1 MSAQEEM
8 SNRVDLGFVSIHL
21 VKANVVCVDCVL
33 EESISVE
40 RGIKII
46 ETIRSLVGN
55 EHHGIII
62 NAATLYTP
70 SKEFFKFILS
80 QRSPEKD
87 KLMARAIVT
96 TNPAARLDGKNFIN
110 FFKPITPTKLFST
123 IDEAVRWIEPHLGH
137 AIK

>member
-21 VKANVVCVDCVL
+21 VKANIVCVDCIL

-55 EHHGIII
+55 EPHGIII

-123 IDEAVRWIEPHLGH
+123 IDEAVKWIEPHLGH

>member
-21 VKANVVCVDCVL
+21 IKANIVCVDCVL
-33 EESISVE
+33 EEAVSLD

-46 ETIRSLVGN
+46 ETIRALVGN
-55 EHHGIII
+55 EPHAIIVNI
-62 NAATLYTP
+62 GSLYTP

-87 KLMARAIVT
+87 RLMARALVT
-96 TNPAARLDGKNFIN
+96 TNPASRLDGKNFIN
-110 FFKPITPTKLFST
+110 FFKPLTPTKLCST
-123 IDEAVRWIEPHLGH
+123 IEEAVDWVEAHLNK
-137 AIK
+137 AD

>member
-21 VKANVVCVDCVL
+21 VKANIVCVDCVL

-55 EHHGIII
+55 ELHGIII

-96 TNPAARLDGKNFIN
+96 TNPASRLDGKNFIN
-110 FFKPITPTKLFST
+110 FFKPLTPTKLCFT
-123 IDEAVRWIEPHLGH
+123 IDEAIDWVESHLNK
-137 AIK
+137 AD

>member
-21 VKANVVCVDCVL
+21 IKANIVCVDCIS
-33 EESISVE
+33 EESISVDK
-40 RGIKII
+40 GIKII

-55 EHHGIII
+55 EPHAIII
-62 NAATLYTP
+62 NFASLYTP

-96 TNPAARLDGKNFIN
+96 TNPASRLDGKNFIN
-110 FFKPITPTKLFST
+110 FFKPLTPTKLCFT
-123 IDEAVRWIEPHLGH
+123 IDEAIDWVESHLNK
-137 AIK
+137 AD

>member
-1 MSAQEEM
+1 MSAQEKM
-8 SNRVDLGFVSIHL
+8 SHRVDLGFVSIHL
-21 VKANVVCVDCVL
+21 IKANIVCVDCMV

-46 ETIRSLVGN
+46 ETIRSLAGN
-55 EHHGIII
+55 EPHAIIV
-62 NAATLYTP
+62 NMATLYTP

-87 KLMARAIVT
+87 KLMARALVT
-96 TNPAARLDGKNFIN
+96 TNPASRLDGKNFIN

-123 IDEAVRWIEPHLGH
+123 VDEAIAWIEPHLNK
-137 AIK
+137 AD

>member
-8 SNRVDLGFVSIHL
+8 SHRVDLGFVSIHL
-21 VKANVVCVDCVL
+21 LKANIVCVDCVL
-33 EESISVE
+33 EDSISVE
-40 RGIKII
+40 KGIKII
-46 ETIRSLVGN
+46 ETIRFLVGD
-55 EHHGIII
+55 EPHAIII
-62 NAATLYTP
+62 NASTLYTP

-123 IDEAVRWIEPHLGH
+123 IDEALEWIEPYLSKP
-137 AIK
+137 IK

>member
-21 VKANVVCVDCVL
+21 IKTNIVCVDCLL
-33 EESISVE
+33 EEAVSVD

-55 EHHGIII
+55 QPHAIIVNI
-62 NAATLYTP
+62 STLYTP
-70 SKEFFKFILS
+70 SREFFKFILS

-96 TNPAARLDGKNFIN
+96 TNPASRLDGKNFIN
-110 FFKPITPTKLFST
+110 FFKPLTPTKLFST
-123 IDEAVRWIEPHLGH
+123 VEEAVSWIEPHLNKQ
-137 AIK
+137 IK

>member
-8 SNRVDLGFVSIHL
+8 SHKIDLGFVSIHL
-21 VKANVVCVDCVL
+21 IKANIVCVDCIL
-33 EESISVE
+33 EESIGVE

-55 EHHGIII
+55 EPHAIII
-62 NAATLYTP
+62 NVSTLYTP

-96 TNPAARLDGKNFIN
+96 TNPASRLDGKNF
-110 FFKPITPTKLFST
+110 
-123 IDEAVRWIEPHLGH
+123 
-137 AIK
+137 

>member
-21 VKANVVCVDCVL
+21 IRANIVCVDCIL
-33 EESISVE
+33 EEAVSVE

-55 EHHGIII
+55 QPHAIIVNI
-62 NAATLYTP
+62 ASLYTP

-87 KLMARAIVT
+87 KLMARVLVT
-96 TNPAARLDGKNFIN
+96 TNPASRLDGKNFIN
-110 FFKPITPTKLFST
+110 FFKPLTPTKLCYT
-123 IDEAVRWIEPHLGH
+123 VDEAIEWITPHLSK
-137 AIK
+137 AD